1 MKCTVHTDRDATGF
15 CRNCGRPL
23 CPECTREVHGA
34 LYCEDCLG
42 KLVASPPSGE
52 ARPAPAPHLPQPGVA
67 LGLGFI
73 PGLGA
78 VYNGEYV
85 KALIHVLIFG
95 GLIAA
100 QSNEVSGSAHAF
112 LGVLLGCFY
121 LYMPIEAYHTAK
133 TRLESRGVGVPP
145 APSASEE
152 SGGMFA
158 NHRHTPSGAI
168 ILIALGVFLLFAN
181 LGWLQWDWFSKAWPA
196 ALIVLGAWMLA
207 ERLRKA

>member
-1 MKCTVHTDRDATGF
+1 MKCTVHPDREATGF

-23 CPECTREVHGA
+23 CPECIRDVHGA

-42 KLVASPPSGE
+42 KLVA
-52 ARPAPAPHLPQPGVA
+52 APAATERQPIPGSAHGQQPGIA

-100 QSNEVSGSAHAF
+100 QSGNVSGGAHAF
-112 LGVLLGCFY
+112 LGIALGCFY
-121 LYMPIEAYHTAK
+121 LYMPIEAYRTAK
-133 TRLESRGVGVPP
+133 SRQGGVAG
-145 APSASEE
+145 SASSETYRE
-152 SGGMFA
+152 
-158 NHRHTPSGAI
+158 HTPYGAV
-168 ILIALGVFLLFAN
+168 ILIGLGVFLLLAN
-181 LGWLQWDWFSKAWPA
+181 FGLLEWDWFSRAWPA
-196 ALIVLGAWMLA
+196 ALVILGAWILVD
-207 ERLRKA
+207 RLRKTGS

>member
-1 MKCTVHTDRDATGF
+1 MKCTVHPDIDATGF

-23 CPECTREVHGA
+23 CPQCTRDVHGA

-42 KLVASPPSGE
+42 KLVAAPPATAATAALSPH
-52 ARPAPAPHLPQPGVA
+52 APQPGVA

-78 VYNGEYV
+78 VYNGEYI
-85 KALIHVLIFG
+85 KALIHVLIFS

-100 QSNEVSGSAHAF
+100 QSSNVSGSGHAF
-112 LGVLLGCFY
+112 LGVVLGCFY

-133 TRLESRGVGVPP
+133 NRQLANTP
-145 APSASEE
+145 AGAPGASLHEDSSSNFME
-152 SGGMFA
+152 R
-158 NHRHTPSGAI
+158 HRTPSGAI

-196 ALIVLGAWMLA
+196 ALIALGAWMLVD
-207 ERLRKA
+207 RWRKA